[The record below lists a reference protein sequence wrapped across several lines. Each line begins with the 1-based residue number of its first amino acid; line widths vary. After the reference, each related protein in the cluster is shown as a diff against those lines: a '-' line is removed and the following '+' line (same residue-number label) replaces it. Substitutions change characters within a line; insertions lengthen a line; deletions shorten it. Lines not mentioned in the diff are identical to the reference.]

1 MAGTVEQYGKGW
13 RFRASVGNNPKTG
26 ARRWVTK
33 GGFPTK
39 KAASAAM
46 HAVMADADKGV
57 VVDRSPLTVAEYL
70 DQWLAGV
77 AGDLKPTTLGGY
89 ERAVKKL
96 KETLGDVKLQDLRP
110 LTVERAYQKLTRS
123 GLAAKTVMNIHTVLR
138 RALGDAE
145 RLDLVVR
152 NAAASARPPSVR
164 RKEQTTWTPDELS
177 RFLASVADHRLFAAF
192 VLGATTGMRRGEL
205 MGLRWRDVDLEAGRL
220 SIVSTITTVNGKP
233 VETSTKTNKSRRR
246 IALDAG
252 TVEVLRGHR
261 RRQAGERELAGK
273 LWQETDLVFTREGG
287 GAVHPDHFSQQF
299 ARLRGKVDLP
309 PIRLHDL
316 RHTYA
321 TLALEAGVHPK
332 IVSERLG
339 HATTGITLDLYS
351 HVAPSMDEQAAEAVA
366 GLFTLPGQS
375 KSPGRSKKSQ
385 PESPGE
391 AAASA

>member
-13 RFRASVGNNPKTG
+13 RYRAAVGVNPETG

-39 KAASAAM
+39 RAATSALT
-46 HAVMADADKGV
+46 AVLANADKGV
-57 VVDRSPLTVAEYL
+57 VVDRSPLSVGQYL
-70 DQWLAGV
+70 DKWLDGV

-89 ERAVKKL
+89 RQAVKRL
-96 KETLGDVKLQDLRP
+96 KMTIGDVKLQELRP
-110 LTVERAYQKLTRS
+110 LTVEKAYQTLTRS
-123 GLAAKTVMNIHTVLR
+123 GLAAKTVMNTHTVLR

-152 NAAASARPPSVR
+152 NAAASARPPSIR
-164 RKEQTTWTPDELS
+164 RKEQSTWTPDELS

-205 MGLRWRDVDLEAGRL
+205 LGLRWRDVDLDGGRL
-220 SIVSTITTVNGKP
+220 SVITTITTVNGRA
-233 VETSTKTNKSRRR
+233 VESSTKTNKSRRR
-246 IALDAG
+246 MALDTG
-252 TVEVLRGHR
+252 TVEVLRAHQK
-261 RRQAGERELAGK
+261 RQETERQLAGK
-273 LWQETDLVFTREGG
+273 LWHGSELVFTREDGT
-287 GAVHPDHFSQQF
+287 ALHPDRFSHLF
-299 ARLRGKVDLP
+299 ARLRGGVDLP

-321 TLALEAGVHPK
+321 TMALEAGVHPK

-351 HVAPSMDEQAAEAVA
+351 HVAPSMDEQAAETVA
-366 GLFTLPGQS
+366 ALFTLPGQS
-375 KSPGRSKKSQ
+375 DPIDG
-385 PESPGE
+385 